1 MLKLPTALRAFAES
15 LEREGATL
23 YAVGGCVRDAL
34 LGREVHD
41 VDLSSR
47 LRPDELL
54 AFAETHGIRAR
65 IVQPQLGTVLLT
77 VDGTEYE
84 HTTFRTESY
93 GAGGVHR
100 PDEVR
105 FSDSPKTDAFRRDF
119 SVNALYE
126 SVSDGTILDP
136 TGGLSDLD
144 ARVLRTTT
152 ADPAVILKDDGLRI
166 LRLVR
171 FAAALDFSIDPDTW
185 EAAKANAAL
194 LNGVAWERK
203 RQELDRILT
212 GERVFYALTM
222 LKDVGALA
230 YLLPELSDCDGM
242 EQRKEYHRYDV
253 LTHLFHT
260 CEHMPNTEWWYATK
274 DPWYVPDYRL
284 IGLLHDVGKP
294 EAFRRDGKLYS
305 HDMYGA
311 EIARTM
317 LTRLKYPNDLIDF
330 VCGVIRIH
338 MFDLTEKASEAT
350 LRKRFVKFGEFRT
363 RTLILIREAD
373 IRGSGIRTDYVAE
386 RWRKVLKDMIDARVP
401 FSEGDLAVT
410 GKDIMEE
417 LGIPASERIG
427 KIKHA
432 LLMHCAVHPEEN
444 LREILL
450 KRMHDYV

>member
-15 LEREGATL
+15 LEQEGATL

-47 LRPDELL
+47 LRPDEML
-54 AFAETHGIRAR
+54 AFAEAHGIRAR
-65 IVQPQLGTVLLT
+65 IVQPQLGTVLFT

-105 FSDSPKTDAFRRDF
+105 FSDSPETDAFRRDF

-136 TGGLSDLD
+136 TGGLFDLE

-152 ADPAVILKDDGLRI
+152 KDPTVILKDDGLRI

-194 LNGVAWERK
+194 LDDVTWERK

-222 LKDVGALA
+222 LRDVGALA
-230 YLLPELSDCDGM
+230 YLLPELLDCDGM

-260 CEHMPNTEWWYATK
+260 CEHTPNELG
-274 DPWYVPDYRL
+274 VRL
-284 IGLLHDVGKP
+284 AGLLHDVGKP
-294 EAFRRDGKLYS
+294 EALHRDGKLYS
-305 HDMYGA
+305 HDIYGA

-317 LTRLKYPNDLIDF
+317 LERLRYPNDLIDF

-338 MFDLTEKASEAT
+338 MFDLTEGASEAT
-350 LRKRFVKFGEFRT
+350 LRKRFVEFGEMRT
-363 RTLILIREAD
+363 QALIRIREAD
-373 IRGSGIRTDYVAE
+373 IRGSGYQTDYVAE

-401 FSEGDLAVT
+401 FSEGELAVT

-417 LGIPASERIG
+417 LGIPAGERIG

-432 LLMHCAVHPEEN
+432 LLLRCAVHPEEN
-444 LREILL
+444 NREALLR
-450 KRMHDYV
+450 RMHDYA